1 MTAFRSAIVSLSILV
16 LFGCGQTAPAATDYR
31 ITFGGPRLDIAAPVQ
46 ANDAPPHIVA
56 VWFSKPRYRW
66 GDLARIDVVATTN
79 VASLEM
85 RVASYSRGLRRHSY
99 GEFRGVYHVPLLPP
113 FLRPAY
119 RLPFRFVA
127 RNSAGMAEHLETTVP
142 IH

>member
-1 MTAFRSAIVSLSILV
+1 MKAFRYAVIVASFTAFG
-16 LFGCGQTAPAATDYR
+16 GCSHATPAATDSR
-31 ITFGGPRLDIAAPVQ
+31 ITFGGSQPAIVAPVR

-56 VWFSKPRYRW
+56 VWFSEPRYHW
-66 GDLARIDVVATTN
+66 GDLARIDVVASTN

-85 RVASYSRGLRRHSY
+85 RVASYSRGLRRHAY

-127 RNSAGMAEHLETTVP
+127 RNAAGAAERLDASIL